1 MENVARLADT
11 SEVPES
17 ALARADDAL
26 HRLSSDLRRVDP
38 ADVYLNFDAA
48 RSFNIT
54 GLVRVLVQ
62 RHASLGALVSR
73 DLVRSLDH
81 IVGLLRNAIRERRQ
95 LMRDM
100 KEEDFMPD
108 ENEWKQLMAIGSIE
122 PI

>member
-1 MENVARLADT
+1 M
-11 SEVPES
+11 
-17 ALARADDAL
+17 
-26 HRLSSDLRRVDP
+26 
-38 ADVYLNFDAA
+38 YLNFDAA

-62 RHASLGALVSR
+62 RHTSLGALVSR
-73 DLVRSLDH
+73 DLVHSLDH
-81 IVGLLRNAIRERRQ
+81 TVGLLRNSIRERRQ

-108 ENEWKQLMAIGSIE
+108 ENEWKQLMALGSIE